1 MARATR
7 RKARENVAAHG
18 DQAAQKPRGLVG
30 TIVHG
35 LSLAASADMRAG
47 EALQADCGVGR
58 GRSQSYEEACFTEK
72 SHIKEDT

>member
-7 RKARENVAAHG
+7 RKAREKVAAHG
-18 DQAAQKPRGLVG
+18 DQAAQKPRGSVG
-30 TIVHG
+30 TVPE